1 MKDIQVDVFISSIAL
16 VSFSNDHTGE
26 VREMTQINYLL
37 KQENDSNFVGYAPLV
52 SYAKG
57 DCFKVLSERIMKPVK
72 AVISQKLSKNG
83 AKFVIMKIDNIDV
96 K

>member
-1 MKDIQVDVFISSIAL
+1 
-16 VSFSNDHTGE
+16 
-26 VREMTQINYLL
+26 
-37 KQENDSNFVGYAPLV
+37 
-52 SYAKG
+52 
-57 DCFKVLSERIMKPVK
+57 MKPVK

>member
-1 MKDIQVDVFISSIAL
+1 MKDIQVDVYISSIAL
-16 VSFSNDHTGE
+16 VTFTNETSGE
-26 VREMTQINYLL
+26 VREMVQINYLL
-37 KQENDSNFVGYAPLV
+37 KQESDTNFVGYAPLV

-57 DCFKVLSERIMKPVK
+57 DCFKSLSDKIMRPVK